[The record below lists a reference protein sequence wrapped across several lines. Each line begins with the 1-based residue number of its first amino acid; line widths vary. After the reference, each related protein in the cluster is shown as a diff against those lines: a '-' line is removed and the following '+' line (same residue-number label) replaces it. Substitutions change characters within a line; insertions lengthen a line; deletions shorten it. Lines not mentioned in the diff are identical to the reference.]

1 MAEKMPKEKIRE
13 LKEMLQEKAPG
24 EPADKVLA
32 NFCSRHAVSMKT
44 CKKYYDRMVE
54 KGEIKEK

>member
-1 MAEKMPKEKIRE
+1 MPKEKVQE
-13 LKEMLQEKAPG
+13 LKEMIQEKKPE
-24 EPADKVLA
+24 EPVEKVLV

-54 KGEIKEK
+54 KGEVKKE